1 MDNILRDGTQ
11 IDQTV
16 FKDLDLN
23 ETASPA
29 VSDYIVVPALYT
41 GNLHIEIVAKKEC
54 EIHGEEITPPAEAGH
69 TVIMNW
75 SIYTEEDLMLDIPNE
90 LTYSKIIAQYPDGE
104 EEITQYEEEELVIPQ
119 AIPTKKNIIKLT
131 FYQGDEIVAIFN
143 LDEGKGNVIKSEDEN
158 YIIRI
163 VDEEETPVYDIW
175 QWDAKIQ
182 LAYEDTIE
190 LFPYIDIEYFDRK
203 KNSVFKLE
211 KYVNIPIGVYS
222 AGTIMSEFSLPFKFL
237 KNIENGNKCYY
248 VKISL
253 NYVNATSTGKLN
265 AYLIW
270 R

>member
-41 GNLHIEIVAKKEC
+41 GNLHIEIVAKEEC
-54 EIHGEEITPPAEAGH
+54 EIHGEVLTLDDESEVEIE
-69 TVIMNW
+69 
-75 SIYTEEDLMLDIPNE
+75 
-90 LTYSKIIAQYPDGE
+90 
-104 EEITQYEEEELVIPQ
+104 
-119 AIPTKKNIIKLT
+119 
-131 FYQGDEIVAIFN
+131 
-143 LDEGKGNVIKSEDEN
+143 
-158 YIIRI
+158 
-163 VDEEETPVYDIW
+163 
-175 QWDAKIQ
+175 
-182 LAYEDTIE
+182 
-190 LFPYIDIEYFDRK
+190 PYVDIEYFDRNK
-203 KNSVFKLE
+203 ETVHKLE

-222 AGTIMSEFSLPFKFL
+222 AVTIMSEFSLPFKFL
-237 KNIENGNKCYY
+237 KNIDNGDNCYY

-253 NYVNATSTGKLN
+253 NYVQDTSSGKLN

>member
-16 FKDLDLN
+16 HKDLDLN

-29 VSDYIVVPALYT
+29 VSDFIVVPALYT
-41 GNLHIEIVAKKEC
+41 GNLHIEIVAKEEC
-54 EIHGEEITPPAEAGH
+54 EIHGEEITS
-69 TVIMNW
+69 TVIW
-75 SIYTEEDLMLDIPNE
+75 SIYTEEDLLLNIPDE

-104 EEITQYEEEELVIPQ
+104 EEITQYVEEELIIPQVIP
-119 AIPTKKNIIKLT
+119 TEKNIIKLT
-131 FYQGDEIVAIFN
+131 FYQDDEIVAIFN
-143 LDEGKGNVIKSEDEN
+143 MDKGKGYQIISEDGN
-158 YIIRI
+158 YVIRI
-163 VDEEETPVYDIW
+163 VDEDGKPVYDIW
-175 QWDAKIQ
+175 QEVD
-182 LAYEDTIE
+182 EDTIE
-190 LFPYIDIEYFDRK
+190 LSPYIDIEYFDRE

-237 KNIENGNKCYY
+237 KNIENGDKCYY

-253 NYVNATSTGKLN
+253 NYVSDTSSGKVN

-270 R
+270 I

>member
-23 ETASPA
+23 KTASPA
-29 VSDYIVVPALYT
+29 VSDFIVVPALYT
-41 GNLHIEIVAKKEC
+41 GNLHIEIVAKEEC
-54 EIHGEEITPPAEAGH
+54 EIHGEEITP
-69 TVIMNW
+69 
-75 SIYTEEDLMLDIPNE
+75 ED
-90 LTYSKIIAQYPDGE
+90 
-104 EEITQYEEEELVIPQ
+104 
-119 AIPTKKNIIKLT
+119 
-131 FYQGDEIVAIFN
+131 
-143 LDEGKGNVIKSEDEN
+143 
-158 YIIRI
+158 
-163 VDEEETPVYDIW
+163 
-175 QWDAKIQ
+175 
-182 LAYEDTIE
+182 EDTIE

-211 KYVNIPIGVYS
+211 KYVKIPIGIYS

-237 KNIENGNKCYY
+237 KNIENGDKCYY

-253 NYVNATSTGKLN
+253 NYVQDTSSGILN

>member
-29 VSDYIVVPALYT
+29 VSDFIVVPALYT
-41 GNLHIEIVAKKEC
+41 GNLHIEIVAKEEC
-54 EIHGEEITPPAEAGH
+54 EIHGEEITP
-69 TVIMNW
+69 
-75 SIYTEEDLMLDIPNE
+75 ED
-90 LTYSKIIAQYPDGE
+90 
-104 EEITQYEEEELVIPQ
+104 
-119 AIPTKKNIIKLT
+119 
-131 FYQGDEIVAIFN
+131 
-143 LDEGKGNVIKSEDEN
+143 
-158 YIIRI
+158 
-163 VDEEETPVYDIW
+163 
-175 QWDAKIQ
+175 
-182 LAYEDTIE
+182 EDTIE
-190 LFPYIDIEYFDRK
+190 LSPYIDIEYFDRE

-211 KYVNIPIGVYS
+211 KYVNIPIGEYS

-237 KNIENGNKCYY
+237 KNIENGDKCYY

-253 NYVNATSTGKLN
+253 NYVQDTSSGILN

>member
-16 FKDLDLN
+16 FKDLDLD

-41 GNLHIEIVAKKEC
+41 GNLHIEIVAKEEC
-54 EIHGEEITPPAEAGH
+54 EIHGEEITPLAEAGH
-69 TVIMNW
+69 TIIW
-75 SIYTEEDLMLDIPNE
+75 SIYTEEDLLLDIPDE

-104 EEITQYEEEELVIPQ
+104 EEITQYEEGELVIPQ
-119 AIPTKKNIIKLT
+119 TIPTKKNIVKLT
-131 FYQGDEIVAIFN
+131 FYQDNAIVAVFN
-143 LDEGKGNVIKSEDEN
+143 LDEGKGYQIKSEDEN

-163 VDEEETPVYDIW
+163 VDAEENPVYDI
-175 QWDAKIQ
+175 WDAKIQ
-182 LAYEDTIE
+182 LADEDTIE
-190 LFPYIDIEYFDRK
+190 LSPYIDIEYFDRK

-222 AGTIMSEFSLPFKFL
+222 AGTIMSEFSLPIKFL
-237 KNIENGNKCYY
+237 KAIDNGDKCYY

-253 NYVNATSTGKLN
+253 NYVNDTSSGKLN
-265 AYLIW
+265 AYLLWI
-270 R
+270 

>member
-16 FKDLDLN
+16 HKDLDLN

-29 VSDYIVVPALYT
+29 VSDFIVVPALYT
-41 GNLHIEIVAKKEC
+41 GNLHIEIVAKEEC
-54 EIHGEEITPPAEAGH
+54 EIHGEEITL
-69 TVIMNW
+69 TVIW
-75 SIYTEEDLMLDIPNE
+75 SIYTEEDLLLNIPDE

-104 EEITQYEEEELVIPQ
+104 EEITQYEEGELIIPQVIP
-119 AIPTKKNIIKLT
+119 TNKNIIKLT
-131 FYQGDEIVAIFN
+131 FYQDNEIVAVFN
-143 LDEGKGNVIKSEDEN
+143 LDEGKGNVIISEDGN
-158 YIIRI
+158 YVIRI
-163 VDEEETPVYDIW
+163 VDEDGKPVYDIW
-175 QWDAKIQ
+175 QEVD
-182 LAYEDTIE
+182 EDTIE

-222 AGTIMSEFSLPFKFL
+222 AGTIMSEFCLPIKFL
-237 KNIENGNKCYY
+237 KAIENGDKCYY

-253 NYVNATSTGKLN
+253 NYIPDTSSGKLN